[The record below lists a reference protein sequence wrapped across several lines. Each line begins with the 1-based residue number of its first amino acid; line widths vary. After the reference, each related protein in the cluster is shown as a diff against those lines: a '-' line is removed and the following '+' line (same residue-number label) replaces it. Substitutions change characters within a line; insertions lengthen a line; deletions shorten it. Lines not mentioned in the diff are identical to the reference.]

1 MSENVPNAIE
11 EISEEDWAQTP
22 ESVKRLVRS
31 LLGRT
36 LAIRTTIRRIESGK
50 RGAARAGA
58 AK

>member
-1 MSENVPNAIE
+1 MSENVLKAIE

-31 LLGRT
+31 WLGRT
-36 LAIRTTIRRIESGK
+36 LAIRTTIRGIESGK
-50 RGAARAGA
+50 RGAARADA